1 MRKVFLRILTVLGLG
16 LSFAA
21 SYDTAIAESY
31 APFLSRLLAQGN
43 AQNLFQPAVEQQLL
57 GLVNGF
63 RRSHGLIAL
72 ADDASLK
79 GAARGHAVDMA
90 LHNFLGHSATSGH
103 DFDSR
108 MHALRPGVMV
118 LPAMGENAAT
128 MHLATGGVQAVA
140 QQLFQAWLSS
150 PPHLHTML
158 SRDYIRVATG
168 VAVYGGKAY
177 ADQIFVGPQVQTNLN
192 VGGTGN

>member
-1 MRKVFLRILTVLGLG
+1 MVLALG

-21 SYDTAIAESY
+21 LSGPALAEPY

-43 AQNLFQPAVEQQLL
+43 AQNLFQPAVEQQLVV
-57 GLVNGF
+57 LVNGL
-63 RRSHGLIAL
+63 RRTHGLIAL
-72 ADDASLK
+72 ADDAGLK
-79 GAARGHAVDMA
+79 GAARGHAADMA

-128 MHLATGGVQAVA
+128 MHPATGGAQAVA

-158 SRDYIRVATG
+158 SRDFIRVATG
-168 VAVYGGKAY
+168 VAIFGGKAY

-192 VGGTGN
+192 AGGTGN